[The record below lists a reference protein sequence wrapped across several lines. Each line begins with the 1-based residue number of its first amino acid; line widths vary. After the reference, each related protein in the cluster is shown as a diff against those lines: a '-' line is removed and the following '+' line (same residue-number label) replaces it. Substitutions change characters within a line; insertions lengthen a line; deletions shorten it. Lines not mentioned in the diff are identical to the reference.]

1 MTEQKKSY
9 IRQLMFVNGTIESHH
24 HTIESII
31 ETIRLVV
38 PETIDITLADIA
50 EDVLNEIIPIYDKH
64 FTEKQ
69 IIELIKFYKSDI
81 GKIYLE
87 NMGDITIESMKIG
100 EKMGS
105 IISER
110 IQRNKANK
118 EIQDQLKEDLNSNII
133 P

>member
-1 MTEQKKSY
+1 MTEQKKAY
-9 IRQLMFVNGTIESHH
+9 IRQLMFANGTIESHH

-50 EDVLNEIIPIYDKH
+50 EDVLNEIIPIYDNH
-64 FTEKQ
+64 FTEEQ

-81 GKIYLE
+81 GKTYLE
-87 NMGDITIESMKIG
+87 NMGSVAVESMKVG
-100 EKMGS
+100 ERMGT

-118 EIQDQLKEDLNSNII
+118 EIQNQLKEDLNGNII